1 MIMRVAFV
9 LLFFIM
15 ACSNDSPPKG
25 DQIDFDLKVLKS
37 DLMIADFVQ
46 RHPEWP
52 VIKYARADLN
62 NDGRQDVVVI
72 YRIAKDANRMRVIL
86 DLGDKY
92 ADTNEVPA
100 PLYDQSI
107 VFRDIDKK
115 PPLEFIVQGR
125 KGAKIGYAIFRI
137 ENNQLI
143 DVFGEGMED
152 CC

>member
-72 YRIAKDANRMRVIL
+72 YRIA
-86 DLGDKY
+86 
-92 ADTNEVPA
+92 
-100 PLYDQSI
+100 
-107 VFRDIDKK
+107 RD
-115 PPLEFIVQGR
+115 R
-125 KGAKIGYAIFRI
+125 KS
-137 ENNQLI
+137 
-143 DVFGEGMED
+143 VV
-152 CC
+152 